1 MNTQTAL
8 TDLLAALVRIDS
20 VNPDLIPGARGE
32 GEIAAFIA
40 DWATRRGL
48 EVAMQEAAPGRPN
61 VIVTARGSGGGR
73 NLLLNGHI
81 DTVGLAGMAEPFTP
95 RIADGRMY
103 GRGAYDMKAGV
114 AASLIAAQRARAL
127 GLRGDVSVACVA
139 DEEVA
144 SLGTQAVVR
153 ELDRW
158 RPDAVIV
165 TEPTEMVLA
174 VAHKGFAWFDI
185 ETFGVAAHGSR
196 PHLGVDAITKM
207 GRVLV
212 ALEAHDRDLRSRP
225 THRHLGSGSIHA
237 SLIEGG
243 QEPSSYPAYC
253 KLGVERRTIPGES
266 MTVVEAQLQALL
278 ETCGRDDPAFR
289 ARLSGGLARD
299 AFEVAEDAPIVQ
311 MCRAHLGR
319 VTGRPAEI
327 GGVSYW
333 ADSALFAAAGI
344 STVLFGPTGAGAHA
358 AEEWIDLASVAQC
371 ADIYT
376 AVAQELCG

>member
-1 MNTQTAL
+1 MTDRNEL
-8 TDLLAALVRIDS
+8 IDLLAALVRIDS

-48 EVAMQEAAPGRPN
+48 EVVVQEAAPGRPN
-61 VIVTARGSGGGR
+61 VIVMARGTGGGM

-81 DTVGLAGMAEPFTP
+81 DTVGLAGMTDPFTP
-95 RIADGRMY
+95 RMEEGRLY

-114 AASLIAAQRARAL
+114 AASLITAQRARAL
-127 GLRGDVSVACVA
+127 GLRGDVIVACVA

-144 SLGTQAVVR
+144 SLGTEAIVR

-158 RPDAVIV
+158 RPDAAIV
-165 TEPTEMVLA
+165 AEPTEMVLA

-196 PHLGVDAITKM
+196 PHLGVDAIAKM

-212 ALEAHDRDLRSRP
+212 EVEKLDRDLRAHP

-237 SLIEGG
+237 SLIQGG

-266 MTVVEAQLQALL
+266 MALVEAELQGLL
-278 ETCGRDDPAFR
+278 GTCGRDDPAFR

-299 AFEVAEDAPIVQ
+299 PFEVDEAADIVQ
-311 MCRAHLGR
+311 MCRAHLAR
-319 VTGRPAEI
+319 VTGRPAEV

-333 ADSALFAAAGI
+333 ADSALLAAAGI
-344 STVLFGPTGAGAHA
+344 PTVLLGPTGAGAHA

-376 AVAQELCG
+376 AVAQELCR

>member
-1 MNTQTAL
+1 MTDRNEL
-8 TDLLAALVRIDS
+8 IDLLAALVRIDS

-48 EVAMQEAAPGRPN
+48 EVVVQEAAPGRPN
-61 VIVTARGSGGGR
+61 VIVMARGTGGGM

-81 DTVGLAGMAEPFTP
+81 DTVGLAGMTDPFTP
-95 RIADGRMY
+95 RMEEGRLY

-114 AASLIAAQRARAL
+114 AASLITAQRARAL
-127 GLRGDVSVACVA
+127 GLRGDVIVACVA

-144 SLGTQAVVR
+144 SLGTEAIVR

-158 RPDAVIV
+158 RPDAAIV
-165 TEPTEMVLA
+165 AEPTEMVLA

-196 PHLGVDAITKM
+196 PHLGVDAIAKM

-212 ALEAHDRDLRSRP
+212 EVEKLDCDLRAHP

-237 SLIEGG
+237 SLIQGG

-266 MTVVEAQLQALL
+266 MALVEAELQGLL
-278 ETCGRDDPAFR
+278 GTCGRDDPAFR

-299 AFEVAEDAPIVQ
+299 PFEVDEAADIVQ
-311 MCRAHLGR
+311 MCRAHLAR
-319 VTGRPAEI
+319 VTGRPAEV

-333 ADSALFAAAGI
+333 ADSALLAAAGI
-344 STVLFGPTGAGAHA
+344 PTVLLGPTGAGAHA

-376 AVAQELCG
+376 AVAQELCR

>member
-1 MNTQTAL
+1 MTDRNEL
-8 TDLLAALVRIDS
+8 IDLLAALVRIDS

-48 EVAMQEAAPGRPN
+48 EVVVQEAAPGRPN
-61 VIVTARGSGGGR
+61 VIVMARGTGGGM

-81 DTVGLAGMAEPFTP
+81 DTVGLAGMTDPFTP
-95 RIADGRMY
+95 RMEEGRLY

-114 AASLIAAQRARAL
+114 AASLITAQRARAL
-127 GLRGDVSVACVA
+127 GLRGDVIVACVA

-144 SLGTQAVVR
+144 SLGTEAIVR

-158 RPDAVIV
+158 WPDAAIV
-165 TEPTEMVLA
+165 AEPTEMVLA

-196 PHLGVDAITKM
+196 PHLGVDAIAKM

-212 ALEAHDRDLRSRP
+212 EVEKLDRDLRAHP

-237 SLIEGG
+237 SLIQGG

-266 MTVVEAQLQALL
+266 MALVEAELQGLL
-278 ETCGRDDPAFR
+278 GTCGRDDPAFR

-299 AFEVAEDAPIVQ
+299 PFEVDEAADIVQ
-311 MCRAHLGR
+311 MCRAHLAR
-319 VTGRPAEI
+319 VTGRPAEV

-333 ADSALFAAAGI
+333 ADSALLAAAGI
-344 STVLFGPTGAGAHA
+344 PTVLLGPTGAGAHA

-376 AVAQELCG
+376 AVAQELCR